1 MGKYLLRENGDI
13 LHAGGK
19 SPALVFPSRRNSLQ
33 LFKQRH
39 TPLFTVH
46 SPARSHPMAR
56 KSAVQAAEDQIK
68 DQAFS
73 ELQALIEESD
83 KLLKSSAS
91 LVGEEAETLRG
102 QIALKLQQALDSVSS
117 VRDRTKPAVDATE
130 NYIGGHPWQTVA
142 ISAGF
147 GLVVGLLLGR
157 R

>member
-1 MGKYLLRENGDI
+1 
-13 LHAGGK
+13 
-19 SPALVFPSRRNSLQ
+19 
-33 LFKQRH
+33 
-39 TPLFTVH
+39 
-46 SPARSHPMAR
+46 MAR
-56 KSAVQAAEDQIK
+56 KTASQAAEEQIK

-83 KLLKSSAS
+83 KLLKSGAS
-91 LVGEEAETLRG
+91 LVGEEAETLRA

-117 VRDRTKPAVDATE
+117 VRERTKPAVEATE

>member
-1 MGKYLLRENGDI
+1 
-13 LHAGGK
+13 
-19 SPALVFPSRRNSLQ
+19 
-33 LFKQRH
+33 
-39 TPLFTVH
+39 
-46 SPARSHPMAR
+46 MAR
-56 KSAVQAAEDQIK
+56 KSAVQAAQDQIK

-73 ELQALIEESD
+73 DLQALIEESD

-102 QIALKLQQALDSVSS
+102 QVTLKLQQALDSVSS
-117 VRDRTKPAVDATE
+117 VRERTKPAVDATE
-130 NYIGGHPWQTVA
+130 SYIGGHPWQTVA

>member
-1 MGKYLLRENGDI
+1 M
-13 LHAGGK
+13 
-19 SPALVFPSRRNSLQ
+19 S
-33 LFKQRH
+33 
-39 TPLFTVH
+39 
-46 SPARSHPMAR
+46 R

-130 NYIGGHPWQTVA
+130 SYIGGHPWQPVA
-142 ISAGF
+142 TSAGF
-147 GLVVGLLLGR
+147 CLVVGPPLGR
-157 R
+157 RN

>member
-1 MGKYLLRENGDI
+1 
-13 LHAGGK
+13 
-19 SPALVFPSRRNSLQ
+19 
-33 LFKQRH
+33 
-39 TPLFTVH
+39 
-46 SPARSHPMAR
+46 MAR
-56 KSAVQAAEDQIK
+56 KSAVQAAQDQIK

-73 ELQALIEESD
+73 DLQALIEESE

-91 LVGEEAETLRG
+91 MVGEEAETLRG
-102 QIALKLQQALDSVSS
+102 QISVKLQQALDSVSS

-130 NYIGGHPWQTVA
+130 SYIGGHPWQTVA